1 MHTRSVLIGAAAGSA
16 LMYLLDPSGG
26 RRRRALVRDKVAH
39 ATRTTRHGLDA
50 TARDMINRARGVA
63 AAARGRWW
71 DHFTADSILVDRV
84 KSKLGRVCSH
94 QAIDVH
100 ALDGIVTLRGP
111 VLASDVHRV
120 LSAVARVRGVH
131 GVNNQLDA
139 YESAVGIPA
148 LQGERRI
155 RGRSIRI
162 MQSKRSRGARALL
175 TAGVIATGVVMAWR
189 NRGSR
194 DWEHQYAAG

>member
-39 ATRTTRHGLDA
+39 ATRRTRHGLDA
-50 TARDMINRARGVA
+50 TARDVVNRARGVA

-84 KSKLGRVCSH
+84 KSKLGRVASH

-100 ALDGIVTLRGP
+100 VLDGIVTLRGP

-148 LQGERRI
+148 LQGVGRI
-155 RGRSIRI
+155 SILK
-162 MQSKRSRGARALL
+162 SKRSRATRALV
-175 TAGVIATGVVMAWR
+175 TASVIATGVVMAWR
-189 NRGSR
+189 SRGSH
-194 DWEHQYAAG
+194 DWEHQYAAM

>member
-26 RRRRALVRDKVAH
+26 RRRRALVRDRVVH
-39 ATRTTRHGLDA
+39 ATRKTRHGLDA
-50 TARDMINRARGVA
+50 TARDMVNRARGVA

-71 DHFTADSILVDRV
+71 DHFTSDSFLSDRV
-84 KSKLGRVCSH
+84 RAKLGRGGTH
-94 QAIDVH
+94 QAIDVT
-100 ALDGIVTLRGP
+100 ALDGIVTMRGP

-131 GVNNQLDA
+131 GVNNQLAA

-148 LQGERRI
+148 LQGDGRI
-155 RGRSIRI
+155 RSIG
-162 MQSKRSRGARALL
+162 SLKNKRSRATRALV